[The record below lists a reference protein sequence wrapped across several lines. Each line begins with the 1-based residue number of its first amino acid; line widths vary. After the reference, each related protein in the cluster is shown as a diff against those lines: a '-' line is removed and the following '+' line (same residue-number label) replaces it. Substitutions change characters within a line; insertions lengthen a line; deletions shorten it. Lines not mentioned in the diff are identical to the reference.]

1 MANNVINDSRV
12 LKEAAVLVDAGLRV
26 TVLGVSLDE
35 HTSVDRL
42 ESGAVMVRLPGTFTF
57 RDGRRRRRQRRRD
70 WRLPLLGGHIPGE
83 LVVRKALL
91 EARRAELNIGAGRG
105 PRLLGHRAR
114 QLVFAGA
121 RARGLLIRHQ
131 NRAFK
136 LGWRVWD
143 GVVARTPWAVSWP
156 GTVPEAYDYETIF
169 GPVIDR
175 LDPDVIHAHDMH
187 TIGVAVRAAARS
199 ARAVPAILGPRVV
212 KVVYDAHEY
221 VPGIARYGA
230 RTPRF
235 IAAWARHER
244 DYLPVVDRVV
254 TVSPAIAER
263 LRREHALDRLPDV
276 ILNTP
281 DLPEPN
287 LPEPN
292 LPEPDVLGPDRFG
305 VTAPIGADIRGRIG
319 LPAGVPLIV
328 YSGGITVVR
337 GIDTAIRALPKLPG
351 VHLAV
356 VAVPSPDLPGV
367 DVLRKLAADVGVTER
382 VHFLHPV
389 GPREVTAFLRT
400 ADAGIIPMLRAP
412 NHEMALPN
420 KLFEYSLGGLPVL
433 VSDMASLREFVT
445 RTGIGEVFA
454 AGDSADF
461 AAKCTVLLGHLDSY
475 RLTDPAFREEAAW
488 SGQAARLRS
497 VYADLLDRDVKKGEG
512 RAGSDDYKL
521 VRRLL

>member
-1 MANNVINDSRV
+1 MLA
-12 LKEAAVLVDAGLRV
+12 DAGLRV

-35 HTSVDRL
+35 HSSVDRL
-42 ESGAVMVRLPGTFTF
+42 DSGAVMVRLPGTFTF
-57 RDGRRRRRQRRRD
+57 RDGRRGRRQRRRD
-70 WRLPLLGGHIPGE
+70 WRLPLLGSHIPRE

-91 EARRAELNIGAGRG
+91 EARRAELNLNGRRSPG
-105 PRLLGHRAR
+105 RVLGHQAR
-114 QLVFAGA
+114 QLAFAGA
-121 RARGLLIRHQ
+121 RARGLLIRQQ
-131 NRAFK
+131 NLAFK
-136 LGWRVWD
+136 FGWRVWD

-169 GPVIDR
+169 GAVIDR

-199 ARAVPAILGPRVV
+199 KRSV

-244 DYLPVVDRVV
+244 DYLPIVDRVV
-254 TVSPAIAER
+254 TVSPAIAQR
-263 LRREHALDRLPDV
+263 LRQEHALKRLPDV

-281 DLPEPN
+281 DIPEAATVG
-287 LPEPN
+287 E
-292 LPEPDVLGPDRFG
+292 
-305 VTAPIGADIRGRIG
+305 DIRSRLG
-319 LPAGVPLIV
+319 LPVGVPLIV

-382 VHFLHPV
+382 VHFTHPV
-389 GPREVTAFLRT
+389 GPREVTTFLRT

-445 RTGIGEVFA
+445 RTGIGEAFK

-461 AAKCTVLLGHLDSY
+461 AAKCSLL
-475 RLTDPAFREEAAW
+475 LTRRGTYKLADPAFREEAAW
-488 SGQAARLRS
+488 SGQAARLRG
-497 VYADLLDRDVKKGEG
+497 VYGDLLEREVDAGKGV
-512 RAGSDDYKL
+512 AADDYEL
-521 VRRLL
+521 VSRLL